1 MTRRDKLQENYEDAL
16 FALLMDEV
24 VEREGQRYL
33 DENERLKKDPD
44 SAVPEELD
52 RRCLKLIRQTFAKDR
67 RRAAGLTAYR
77 VFRQA
82 AMVIVIGMLLFAT
95 AFAAFPEVRIRT
107 LNLIIQV
114 SDVATSLTLEGASG
128 ASNNTNRTSDAGPMV
143 ADGTL
148 RGYKIPAVPEGFVLV
163 DSKDENTSSGLRYQ
177 NGDGAMIIFDIITA
191 EGTTHKVDTE
201 DAEVTSITIHGYE
214 GLLIEKGTQVH
225 ITWADTNRVTFIS
238 VFCDKIDREQVLAWA
253 NEIVYIGSP

>member
-24 VEREGQRYL
+24 AEREGQRYL
-33 DENERLKKDPD
+33 EENERLKKDPD

-95 AFAAFPEVRIRT
+95 AFAAFPEVRIKT
-107 LNLIIQV
+107 LNLIIEV
-114 SDVATSLTLEGASG
+114 SDIATTMSLEGAD
-128 ASNNTNRTSDAGPMV
+128 NTEYDAKRIPDVGLDT
-143 ADGTL
+143 DGTL
-148 RGYKIPAVPEGFVLV
+148 RGYAIPAVPEGFVMD
-163 DSKDENTSSGLRYQ
+163 DSNDGRTSSWVQYR
-177 NGDGAMIIFDIITA
+177 NEEGAIISFDITTA
-191 EGTTHKVDTE
+191 EGSTHNIDTE
-201 DAEVTSITIHGYE
+201 GAKVTPITIHGYE
-214 GLLIEKGTQVH
+214 GLLIEKDSQVH
-225 ITWADTNRVTFIS
+225 ITWGDIDQDSFIS
-238 VFCDKIDREQVLAWA
+238 VFCDKINGEQALALA
-253 NEIVYIGSP
+253 NEIVYIESH